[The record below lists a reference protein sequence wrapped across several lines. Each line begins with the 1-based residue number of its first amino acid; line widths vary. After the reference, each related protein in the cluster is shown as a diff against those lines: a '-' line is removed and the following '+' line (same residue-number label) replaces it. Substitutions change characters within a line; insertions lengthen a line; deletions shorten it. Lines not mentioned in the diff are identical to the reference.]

1 MFPSNQEDNQILAFQ
16 EEKEGQILAFQDNQ
30 ILAFPNQEDML
41 VPQQEN
47 QTSTFHF
54 NSTFH

>member
-16 EEKEGQILAFQDNQ
+16 EDMEDQILAFQDNQ
-30 ILAFPNQEDML
+30 ILAFPNQEDNL
-41 VPQQEN
+41 IPA
-47 QTSTFHF
+47 FHF